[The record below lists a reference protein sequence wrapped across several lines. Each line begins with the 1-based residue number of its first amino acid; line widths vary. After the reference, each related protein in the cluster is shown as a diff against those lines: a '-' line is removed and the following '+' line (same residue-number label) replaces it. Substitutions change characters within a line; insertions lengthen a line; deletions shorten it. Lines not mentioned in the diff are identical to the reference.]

1 MCGPPAYTGIG
12 GNLLEMNRIARFRR
26 PLLAVCAL
34 LVFAPALLANA
45 QDDDSSMS
53 QKEIEALRDAAYIP
67 NDRVQTFM
75 KILNTRD
82 QEINDLVSKPRR
94 PGFSQ
99 DMHDLLDQFAAI
111 ADEFNDNLDE
121 YQSKHRDVRK
131 SLPKL
136 VTAIERWS
144 TTLRAPADDQTYNIV
159 RKMALDSLKDMHETA
174 TSMETEQAAY
184 FKAHPDAEKLEKERS
199 DRNHSPVP
207 Q

>member
-1 MCGPPAYTGIG
+1 
-12 GNLLEMNRIARFRR
+12 MNRIARFQR
-26 PLLAVCAL
+26 PILAVCAL
-34 LVFAPALLANA
+34 LILAPSALAHA

-67 NDRVQTFM
+67 NDRVLTYV
-75 KILNTRD
+75 KILNTRE
-82 QEINDLVSKPRR
+82 QEITDLLAKPRR
-94 PGFSQ
+94 PGFNQ

-121 YQSKHRDVRK
+121 YQSKHRDIRK

-136 VTAIERWS
+136 LSSIERWS
-144 TTLRAPADDQTYNIV
+144 TTLRSPADDHTYNIV
-159 RKMALDSLKDMHETA
+159 RKMALDSLKDMRETV

-184 FKAHPDAEKLEKERS
+184 FKEHPDAEKLEKQRADS
-199 DRNHSPVP
+199 NHSPVP